1 MMRGEESLKGVY
13 LCVDACVITDR
24 REGKKQG
31 KRRRRRMRS
40 LVEGRE
46 RRVVQLQRGS
56 SESELIFFFC
66 RCNKTNR
73 CLITL
78 ACHFFT
84 VVVEK
89 GAKRAEVLK
98 FTSFLTRVYYLS
110 II

>member
-46 RRVVQLQRGS
+46 REKSSTVAEKFWFRNSSYFRCYKTSYFTVQVSYLVNNVSKFR
-56 SESELIFFFC
+56 EIFF
-66 RCNKTNR
+66 
-73 CLITL
+73 
-78 ACHFFT
+78 
-84 VVVEK
+84 
-89 GAKRAEVLK
+89 
-98 FTSFLTRVYYLS
+98 
-110 II
+110 